1 MERRKVKHLHIIDNV
16 KKILIIFLC
25 LIITIIVF
33 RMTYS
38 SYETKATANA
48 DLGVAFFV
56 LNEDFLSM
64 TVNLNDKI
72 EPGNYVPA
80 ETSGSVYNFDFK
92 VMNYN
97 DERRTEVLM
106 YYDLAVRITTNL
118 ELDFDLLRNGTSCVA
133 SDVIARDVAV
143 PSLDGPENV
152 TANEST
158 YEVSGDDV
166 AYFRKIT
173 ATREYFGFTEDEVD
187 NYTLVVTFPS
197 KYRDLMRYKS
207 DDIIEGIEIT
217 VDAKQRIN
225 E

>member
-38 SYETKATANA
+38 SYETRATANA

-56 LNEDFLSM
+56 LHEDFLSM

-72 EPGNYVPA
+72 EPGNYIPDT
-80 ETSGSVYNFDFK
+80 EGTVYRFDFK
-92 VMNYN
+92 VMNHD

-106 YYDLAVRITTNL
+106 YYDLVLRITTNL
-118 ELDFDLLRNGTSCVA
+118 ELEFDLLRNGTSCVV
-133 SDVIARDVAV
+133 SDTTAREATSMANAV
-143 PSLDGPENV
+143 GNIVS
-152 TANEST
+152 NEST
-158 YEVSGDDV
+158 LEVTGNDI

-173 ATREYFGFTEDEVD
+173 TDRQYFGFTEDEED
-187 NYTLVVTFPS
+187 DYTLVVTFPS
-197 KYRDLMRYKS
+197 KYRDLTRYKS

-217 VDAKQRIN
+217 VDAKQRI
-225 E
+225 ED

>member
-38 SYETKATANA
+38 SYETKAAANA

-72 EPGNYVPA
+72 EPGNFTPP
-80 ETSGSVYNFDFK
+80 ETNGTVYNFDFK
-92 VMNYN
+92 VMNHD

-106 YYDLAVRITTNL
+106 YYDLTLRITTNL
-118 ELDFDLLRNGTSCVA
+118 ELEFDLLRDGVSCVD
-133 SDVIARDVAV
+133 SDEIARYVATD
-143 PSLDGPENV
+143 SGDSETNS
-152 TANEST
+152 TDEST
-158 YEVSGDDV
+158 LEVTGNEV
-166 AYFRKIT
+166 AYFRTIK
-173 ATREYFGFTEDEVD
+173 ATREYFGFTEDEED
-187 NYTLVVTFPS
+187 DYTLVVTFPS

-207 DDIIEGIEIT
+207 DDIIEGIEVT
-217 VDAKQRIN
+217 VDAKQRID

>member
-72 EPGNYVPA
+72 EPGNFTPP
-80 ETSGSVYNFDFK
+80 ETNGTVYNFDFK
-92 VMNYN
+92 VMNHD

-106 YYDLAVRITTNL
+106 YYDLTLRITTNL
-118 ELDFDLLRNGTSCVA
+118 ELEFDLLRDGVSCVD
-133 SDVIARDVAV
+133 SDEIARYVATD
-143 PSLDGPENV
+143 SGDSETNS
-152 TANEST
+152 TDEST
-158 YEVSGDDV
+158 LEVTGNEV
-166 AYFRKIT
+166 AYFRTIK
-173 ATREYFGFTEDEVD
+173 ATREYFGFTEDEED
-187 NYTLVVTFPS
+187 DYTLVVTFPS

-207 DDIIEGIEIT
+207 DDIIEGIEVT
-217 VDAKQRIN
+217 VDAKQRID

>member
-64 TVNLNDKI
+64 TVNLNDRI
-72 EPGNYVPA
+72 EPGNFTPP
-80 ETSGSVYNFDFK
+80 ETNGTVYNFDFK
-92 VMNYN
+92 VMNHD

-106 YYDLAVRITTNL
+106 YYDLTLRITTNL
-118 ELDFDLLRNGTSCVA
+118 ELEFDLLRDGVSCVD
-133 SDVIARDVAV
+133 SDEIARYAATDSGDSATN
-143 PSLDGPENV
+143 STD
-152 TANEST
+152 EST
-158 YEVSGDDV
+158 LEVTGNEV
-166 AYFRKIT
+166 AYFRTIK
-173 ATREYFGFTEDEVD
+173 ATREYFGFTEDEED

-217 VDAKQRIN
+217 VDAKQRID

>member
-38 SYETKATANA
+38 SYETRATGNA

-72 EPGNYVPA
+72 EPGNLTANPA
-80 ETSGSVYNFDFK
+80 TTGNVYRFDFK
-92 VMNYN
+92 VMNHD

-106 YYDLAVRITTNL
+106 YYDLALKITTNL
-118 ELDFDLLRNGTSCVA
+118 ELEFDLLRDGTSCVA
-133 SDVIARDVAV
+133 TDTISRDPV
-143 PSLDGPENV
+143 PDSSVVVDD
-152 TANEST
+152 NESSLEIT
-158 YEVSGDDV
+158 TSEA
-166 AYFRKIT
+166 AYFRRIT
-173 ATREYFGFTEDEVD
+173 ATRQNFGFEEDEED
-187 NYTLVVTFPS
+187 DYTLVVTFPS
-197 KYRDLMRYKS
+197 QYRDLTRYKS

-217 VDAKQRIN
+217 VDAKQRIDGD
-225 E
+225 

>member
-64 TVNLNDKI
+64 TVNLNDRI
-72 EPGNYVPA
+72 EPGNFTPP
-80 ETSGSVYNFDFK
+80 ETNGTVYNFDFK
-92 VMNYN
+92 VMNHN

-118 ELDFDLLRNGTSCVA
+118 ELEFDLLRDGVSCVE
-133 SDVIARDVAV
+133 SDAIARDVAT
-143 PSLDGPENV
+143 PSTSEPENV
-152 TANEST
+152 TTNEST
-158 YEVSGDDV
+158 YEVSGNQV
-166 AYFRKIT
+166 AYFRTIK
-173 ATREYFGFTEDEVD
+173 ATREYFGFTEDEED

-217 VDAKQRIN
+217 VDAKQRID